1 MTGPIL
7 VLGGSGNLG
16 GAAARSLLAAG
27 MPVRLAGTD
36 PARLR
41 ESFPGVEV
49 APLDLY
55 DPDTFGPALAGA
67 CGLFLLRPPA
77 IARVGPTLNALV
89 DAAARIG
96 TGHVVFVSVAGADT
110 NRVVPQHRVEQH
122 LRAGPLPW
130 TVLRPGFF
138 AQNLGGPYRRDIRDD
153 DRILLPAGRGRV
165 AFVDTRDI
173 GDVAATVYAGP
184 TAHRGAG
191 YRLTGPEALDFDAV
205 AALLS
210 DVLGRPIRYKPVSV
224 AGYVWHLRRADV
236 PWQQALVQTVLHT
249 GLRRG
254 QAEAVDPTLPRLL
267 GRPPRTLAEYVRDH
281 RQLWTR

>member
-16 GAAARSLLAAG
+16 GAAARSLQVAG

-41 ESFPGVEV
+41 ESFPGAEV

-55 DPDTFGPALAGA
+55 DPGTFGPALAGA
-67 CGLFLLRPPA
+67 TGLFLLRPPA

-89 DAAARIG
+89 DAAARLG

-110 NRVVPQHRVEQH
+110 NRVVPHHRVEQH

-173 GDVAATVYAGP
+173 GDVAATVFADP
-184 TAHRGAG
+184 AAHRGAG

-236 PWQQALVQTVLHT
+236 PWPQALVQTVLHT

-254 QAEAVDPTLPRLL
+254 QAEAVDPTVPRLL